1 MLENPD
7 RADKRGYL
15 REKFRLFYLKDRERT
30 PIPHHY
36 HEFHKLILFLSGSL
50 FYRVEGRSYKM
61 KGGDLLLVPA
71 HAIHQPIID
80 PDVPYERFV
89 LWIQPEALT
98 DQHLDT
104 CFEQCRAENSYL
116 LPRDRYDKTRLH
128 NLLRDM
134 ERCDGGEFG
143 DEVLAGALFLQGMVL
158 LNRWLLGQNVPVAQA
173 RSDPKIDEILS
184 YINSDLTA
192 DLTVTA
198 LAARFY
204 LSRSWLMHRFKAITG
219 CSIHQ
224 YVLQKRLILAAQLLK
239 NGESVGD
246 AARLS
251 GFSDYSAFLRA
262 FRKTYGMAPR
272 EFR

>member
-1 MLENPD
+1 MFENPD

-15 REKFRLFYLKDRERT
+15 REKFRLFHLKDRESA

-50 FYRVEGRSYKM
+50 TYRVEGRSYEM
-61 KGGDLLLVPA
+61 QSGDLLFVPA
-71 HAIHQPIID
+71 HAIHQPMID

-89 LWIQPEALT
+89 LWIQPEALE
-98 DQHLDT
+98 DKGLNA
-104 CFEQCRAENSYL
+104 CFDLCREENSYL

-128 NLLRDM
+128 TLLRDM
-134 ERCDGGEFG
+134 ERCDGQEFG
-143 DEVLAGALFLQGMVL
+143 DEVFACALFLQSMVL
-158 LNRWLLGQNVPVAQA
+158 LNRWLLNQNAPAVQA

-192 DLTVTA
+192 DLTVGA

-251 GFSDYSAFLRA
+251 GFSDYSAFLRS
-262 FRKTYGMAPR
+262 FRKAYGMAPR